1 MAKRVRDAD
10 LETKASRFKLKVR
23 GKPYYK
29 VIGPGLHVGYRK
41 GKRAG
46 MWVVRRYAGA
56 SSYVVE
62 TIAEADDYA
71 DSDGSRVLTFWE
83 AQDAARKMAGSPAR
97 SGGPYKVRDA
107 IADYLV
113 ELEGRAS
120 YVDASSRLKPTPCP
134 LSGISTS
141 IS

>member
-10 LETKASRFKLKVR
+10 LETKAARFKLKAR

-29 VIGPGLHVGYRK
+29 VIGQGLHVGYRK

-71 DSDGSRVLTFWE
+71 DSDGHRFSPSGR
-83 AQDAARKMAGSPAR
+83 RKIR
-97 SGGPYKVRDA
+97 R
-107 IADYLV
+107 
-113 ELEGRAS
+113 GR
-120 YVDASSRLKPTPCP
+120 
-134 LSGISTS
+134 
-141 IS
+141 

>member
-10 LETKASRFKLKVR
+10 LETRAARFKLKAR

-29 VIGPGLHVGYRK
+29 VIGQGLHIGYRK

-71 DSDGSRVLTFWE
+71 DTDGAQVLTFGQ
-83 AQDAARKMAGSPAR
+83 AQIRR
-97 SGGPYKVRDA
+97 
-107 IADYLV
+107 
-113 ELEGRAS
+113 GR
-120 YVDASSRLKPTPCP
+120 
-134 LSGISTS
+134 
-141 IS
+141 

>member
-1 MAKRVRDAD
+1 
-10 LETKASRFKLKVR
+10 
-23 GKPYYK
+23 
-29 VIGPGLHVGYRK
+29 
-41 GKRAG
+41 

-71 DSDGSRVLTFWE
+71 DSDGGRVLTFWE

-120 YVDASSRLKPTPCP
+120 YVDAKFKAQGLRPPRSR
-134 LSGISTS
+134 G
-141 IS
+141 